1 MLIVIWNALILHAR
15 WSGLVKDRGIAV
27 LALGGN
33 MVTTWSW
40 FGTNQLGVG
49 LHAYGFSNE
58 LAVGC
63 MVTWVV
69 HAILIAYGCL
79 PWKFIHRSFQS
90 APSGDAIPTHA
101 KRARRVD

>member
-49 LHAYGFSNE
+49 LHAYGFSNK

-79 PWKFIHRSFQS
+79 PWKFIHRIFQS
-90 APSGDAIPTHA
+90 APTGDAIPTHA